1 MPMIMDILRVLLGLL
16 LAVAA
21 AGAAEPPR
29 YTLPAMSTP
38 DFCGQLQVYLEGTRV
53 APQNVVHTDYAAF
66 TASKPELQPLRTQ
79 QFVEYSDAARSLPL
93 RISCKLKT
101 GDHLNT
107 VLGAGTASNT
117 SRTCRDAHQ
126 QMVLAVWASMTRA
139 EMLRAKFNPDT
150 VMLDGDD
157 LRYTGAS
164 WKEPYQGLYMGAD
177 QRPHLISKALYA
189 GWTDWRW
196 KFMPDKFRGTHYCHL
211 IAPES
216 MRRVMLGELTPPP
229 GPAT

>member
-1 MPMIMDILRVLLGLL
+1 MAEIIVRFSVLPGLL

-21 AGAAEPPR
+21 AHAAPPQ
-29 YTLPAMSTP
+29 YALPAMTTP
-38 DFCGQLQVYLEGTRV
+38 DFCGQLQVYLEGSRE
-53 APQNVVHTDYAAF
+53 AARNVVHTDYAAF
-66 TASKPELQPLRTQ
+66 VTSKPELQPLRTQ
-79 QFVEYSDAARSLPL
+79 QFVEYSDAARSVPV

-101 GDHLNT
+101 GDHLNA
-107 VLGAGTASNT
+107 VSGAGAASDT

-139 EMLRAKFNPDT
+139 EMLRVKFNPDT

-157 LRYTGAS
+157 IRYTGAS
-164 WKEPYQGLYMGAD
+164 WKEPYQDMYMGAD
-177 QRPHLISKALYA
+177 QRPHFISKALYA

-196 KFMPDKFRGTHYCHL
+196 KFMPAKFRGTHYCHL
-211 IAPES
+211 VAPET